1 MTFKNIK
8 RDYLFTILFV
18 SGLVSLTIYDII
30 KDISEGIPFDH
41 WLHELVIA
49 GVSIIFIL
57 YKIYIA
63 FIRDH
68 KIQKMED
75 QISQQNLEISYY
87 KEKVKSFKHEFN
99 EIINNQFKIWG
110 FTKSETDIAL
120 LIIKGLSMKE
130 IAELRGSSEATVR
143 QQSISIYKK
152 SKTENRIQLSAY
164 FLEDLF

>member
-1 MTFKNIK
+1 MTLPNVK
-8 RDYLFTILFV
+8 RDYLFTIVFV
-18 SGLVSLTIYDII
+18 GGLVSITIYDII
-30 KDISEGIPFDH
+30 KDIKDGIPFDH
-41 WLHELVIA
+41 WVHELVIA
-49 GVSIIFIL
+49 SLSILFIF

-63 FIRDH
+63 FIRDN
-68 KIQKMED
+68 KIKNMED
-75 QISQQNLEISYY
+75 KITQQNSEINYY
-87 KEKVKSFKHEFN
+87 KERVKTFKHEFA
-99 EIINNQFKIWG
+99 EIIDNQFKIWG